1 MYYEARERAL
11 NNGRVYHLAAIL
23 KRGKKVVK
31 IGENTYKTH
40 PRFKRTYPDGT
51 TGSHMHA
58 EMNVLRFA
66 KPGDTIEVIRFLKTG
81 GRAMAKPCQYCM
93 KHIRE
98 AGIKEIKYTNPE
110 GEWECMK
117 VA

>member
-31 IGENTYKTH
+31 VGENTFKTH
-40 PRFKRTYPDGT
+40 PRFKRRYPDGT
-51 TGSHMHA
+51 HGSHMHA

-66 KPGDTIEVIRFLKTG
+66 RPGDTLEVMRFLKTG
-81 GRAMAKPCQYCM
+81 GRAMAKPCAHCM
-93 KHIRE
+93 KYIRE
-98 AGIKEIKYTNPE
+98 AGIKEIKYTNLE
-110 GEWECMK
+110 GDWECMK
-117 VA
+117 IV

>member
-1 MYYEARERAL
+1 MYYATRDRAL

-23 KRGKKVVK
+23 KRGKRVVK

-81 GRAMAKPCQYCM
+81 GQAMAKPCKYCM
-93 KHIRE
+93 QHIRE
-98 AGIKEIKYTNPE
+98 AGIKEGKYTNPD
-110 GEWECMK
+110 GEWECIK
-117 VA
+117 VT

>member
-1 MYYEARERAL
+1 VYYAAREKAL
-11 NNGRVYHLAAIL
+11 SNGRVYHLAAIL
-23 KRGKKVVK
+23 RRGKSVIK
-31 IGENTYKTH
+31 IGENTFKTH

-66 KPGDTIEVIRFLKTG
+66 KPGDTIEVMRFLKTG
-81 GRAMAKPCQYCM
+81 GRAMAKPCEHCM
-93 KHIRE
+93 EHIRK
-98 AGIKEIKYTNPE
+98 AGIKSIKYTNAS
-110 GEWECMK
+110 GDWECMR

>member
-23 KRGKKVVK
+23 KRGKKVVR

-98 AGIKEIKYTNPE
+98 AGNKEIKYTNSQR
-110 GEWECMK
+110 EWECMK